1 MKQKIELVNP
11 SEIELT
17 EEKNELLDDFIDKVY
32 HVFEKARINP
42 DNKKVLFLR
51 NNSRRRGLLG
61 VQIGEDETP
70 EDFLVYSY
78 FTNERED
85 DIFLSINAYS
95 SRKISQ
101 KANEF
106 SRLIGDDMMDCCYNL
121 ENEYNEKK
129 LDCSFSKQICRIK
142 SDNKVNALKRLF
154 NKK

>member
-17 EEKNELLDDFIDKVY
+17 EEKDELLDDFIDKVY
-32 HVFEKARINP
+32 HVFKKARINP

-78 FTNERED
+78 FANERED

-121 ENEYNEKK
+121 ENEYNKK
-129 LDCSFSKQICRIK
+129 ELDCSFSKQICHTK
-142 SDNKVNALKRLF
+142 SNNKVNVLKRLF
-154 NKK
+154 NKR